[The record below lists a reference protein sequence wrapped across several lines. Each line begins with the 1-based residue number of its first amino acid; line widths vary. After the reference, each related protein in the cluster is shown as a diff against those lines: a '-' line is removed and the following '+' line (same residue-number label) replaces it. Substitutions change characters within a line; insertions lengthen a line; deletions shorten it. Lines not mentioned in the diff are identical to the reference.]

1 MCARLLC
8 CLTSTII
15 DEQKFKTGKRWAVLK
30 GPQRKEDMGRNA
42 KLELSSNGKRGD
54 LNQDY
59 VKWRGENI
67 TLLILTWVVRLMISY
82 TLLKKAG

>member
-1 MCARLLC
+1 M
-8 CLTSTII
+8 
-15 DEQKFKTGKRWAVLK
+15 LK